1 MYNYIIISIASGIL
15 FGIMDGFIN
24 ANPIAQ
30 KLYESFK
37 PISKTSINIPAG
49 MLIDLI
55 YGFIIAGVYLLLF
68 FSLPGDTGLIKGISF
83 GLIIWFFRVVMSVAS
98 QWMMF
103 LVSYKAS
110 MYTLI
115 TGLFEMLALGI
126 LYGSTLTP

>member
-110 MYTLI
+110 LYTLI
-115 TGLFEMLALGI
+115 TGLLEMLALGI

>member
-1 MYNYIIISIASGIL
+1 MYNYIIISVASGIL

-83 GLIIWFFRVVMSVAS
+83 D
-98 QWMMF
+98 
-103 LVSYKAS
+103 
-110 MYTLI
+110 
-115 TGLFEMLALGI
+115 
-126 LYGSTLTP
+126 